1 MISCEVFTAVS
12 DMEILVPT
20 VNQVAKHLD
29 DYIQLEEIKLERL
42 RWLVFPIVS
51 KRNLSPIVFVCC
63 RFRQSYENI
72 QTEASKD
79 PVKYL
84 SNPINSYLL
93 IKRLTSDWKKV
104 ETIMNQHL
112 AHGILFSKLIVK
124 ILIFNGFISLII
136 ISVVNRFH

>member
-1 MISCEVFTAVS
+1 
-12 DMEILVPT
+12 MEEL
-20 VNQVAKHLD
+20 
-29 DYIQLEEIKLERL
+29 KLQRL

-51 KRNLSPIVFVCC
+51 KRNLSPIVFVCF
-63 RFRQSYENI
+63 RFHQSYENI
-72 QTEASKD
+72 YAEASKN